1 MDAGERDRHDRVPE
15 GADADS
21 ARLQLPFAARDH
33 QAARRASERHDSL
46 PLGAL
51 LAQPDEEARRAQLE
65 PAEAAELHLQLALLA
80 AHMRRAFPSLDA
92 THPAIDSIRWPS
104 VRRLALVLFLAAT
117 ALTWPTWGSAASPP
131 AVSAKAVVVGDSS
144 GTILYDLHDD
154 QRLAMASITKIM
166 TALVTLEQTRPAQRV
181 RIKEQASSIGES
193 TFHLRAG
200 ERLRVRELLTAA
212 LVQSANDAAYAL
224 AAYVGHGK
232 VKVFVRLMNERA
244 AELGLNDTHYAR
256 PDGLD
261 APGHYSTALDTLKL
275 AREAMKKRLF
285 RKIVRMKG
293 GVVAGRRLYVWNDLL
308 RLYPG
313 TIGVKTGHTD
323 RAGWSEVAAAKRDG
337 LTLYAVLLGGP
348 SRTRRN
354 RDLAA
359 LLDWGFDQY
368 GRVRLIS
375 AGRNYAT
382 AAIPFSDERLP
393 LVAARGSSA
402 VVKLARPLVE
412 QVSAPEEVNLPIA
425 RGQQVG
431 EIRIYDGERVVA
443 RRPLVA
449 AVAVG
454 EPGLR
459 RRVGWYAGRAL
470 DEAGDMLS
478 SLSPF

>member
-1 MDAGERDRHDRVPE
+1 VRD
-15 GADADS
+15 
-21 ARLQLPFAARDH
+21 
-33 QAARRASERHDSL
+33 
-46 PLGAL
+46 
-51 LAQPDEEARRAQLE
+51 
-65 PAEAAELHLQLALLA
+65 
-80 AHMRRAFPSLDA
+80 
-92 THPAIDSIRWPS
+92 
-104 VRRLALVLFLAAT
+104 
-117 ALTWPTWGSAASPP
+117 
-131 AVSAKAVVVGDSS
+131 
-144 GTILYDLHDD
+144 
-154 QRLAMASITKIM
+154 
-166 TALVTLEQTRPAQRV
+166 
-181 RIKEQASSIGES
+181 
-193 TFHLRAG
+193 
-200 ERLRVRELLTAA
+200 LLTAA

-232 VKVFVRLMNERA
+232 VKAFVRLMNERA

-261 APGHYSTALDTLKL
+261 AHGHYSTALDSLKL

-285 RKIVRMKG
+285 RKIVRMTG
-293 GVVAGRRLYVWNDLL
+293 GVVAGRRLYAWNDLL

-323 RAGWSEVAAAKRDG
+323 RAGWSEVAAARRDG
-337 LTLYAVLLGGP
+337 LTLYAVLLGSP

-375 AGRNYAT
+375 PGRNYAT

-393 LVAARGSSA
+393 LVAARGRSA

-412 QVSAPEEVNLPIA
+412 RVSAPEELDLPVA

-449 AVAVG
+449 AVAVD

>member
-1 MDAGERDRHDRVPE
+1 
-15 GADADS
+15 
-21 ARLQLPFAARDH
+21 
-33 QAARRASERHDSL
+33 
-46 PLGAL
+46 
-51 LAQPDEEARRAQLE
+51 
-65 PAEAAELHLQLALLA
+65 
-80 AHMRRAFPSLDA
+80 
-92 THPAIDSIRWPS
+92 
-104 VRRLALVLFLAAT
+104 VRRLALVLLLAAT
-117 ALTWPTWGSAASPP
+117 ALFWPTWGSAASPP
-131 AVSAKAVVVGDSS
+131 AVRAKAVAVGDSS
-144 GTILYDLHDD
+144 GTVLYELRAD

-166 TALVTLEQTRPAQRV
+166 TALVTLERTWPGQQVRV
-181 RIKEQASSIGES
+181 QGQAPSIGES
-193 TFHLRAG
+193 TFHLRTG
-200 ERLRVRELLTAA
+200 ERLRVRDLLTAA

-232 VKVFVRLMNERA
+232 VKAFVRLMNERA

-261 APGHYSTALDTLKL
+261 ARGHYSSALDTLKL

-313 TIGVKTGHTD
+313 AIGVKTGHTD

-375 AGRNYAT
+375 PSRAYAT
-382 AAIPFSDERLP
+382 TAIPFSDARLP

-412 QVSAPEEVNLPIA
+412 QVSAPEEVDLPIA

-449 AVAVG
+449 AAAVD

-459 RRVGWYAGRAL
+459 QRVGWYAGRAL

>member
-1 MDAGERDRHDRVPE
+1 VDAGERDRHERVPE
-15 GADADS
+15 GADADGPR
-21 ARLQLPFAARDH
+21 AQLPLAARDH
-33 QAARRASERHDSL
+33 QAARWAPQRHDSL
-46 PLGAL
+46 ALGAL
-51 LAQPDEEARRAQLE
+51 LPQPDEEARRAQLE
-65 PAEAAELHLQLALLA
+65 PAEAAELYLQLALFA
-80 AHMRRAFPSLDA
+80 PHARRTFPSLDA
-92 THPAIDSIRWPS
+92 THPAIDSIRWRS
-104 VRRLALVLFLAAT
+104 VRRFALVLLLAAT

-131 AVSAKAVVVGDSS
+131 AVKAKAVVVGDSS
-144 GTILYDLHDD
+144 GTVLYELHAD

-166 TALVTLEQTRPAQRV
+166 TALVTLERTRPAQHV
-181 RIKEQASSIGES
+181 RIKEAPSIGES
-193 TFHLRAG
+193 TFHLRSG
-200 ERLRVRELLTAA
+200 ERLRVRDLLTAA

-232 VKVFVRLMNERA
+232 VKAFVRLMNERA

-261 APGHYSTALDTLKL
+261 ARGHYSTALDTLKL
-275 AREAMKKRLF
+275 AREAMRKRLF

-313 TIGVKTGHTD
+313 TIGIKTGHTD
-323 RAGWSEVAAAKRDG
+323 RAGWSEVAAAKREG
-337 LTLYAVLLGGP
+337 LTLYAVLLGSP

-375 AGRNYAT
+375 RGHTYAT
-382 AAIPFSDERLP
+382 AAIPFSDARLP

-412 QVSAPEEVNLPIA
+412 RVSAPEEVDLPVA
-425 RGQQVG
+425 RGQPVG

-443 RRPLVA
+443 TRPLVA
-449 AVAVG
+449 AVAAD

-459 RRVGWYAGRAL
+459 RQVGWYAGRAL